1 MLLQTALICMALNVY
16 YEARNQPIE
25 GQMAVTYTILNRVV
39 DTRFPDKICDVVY
52 QGKHSRITGKPLRHK
67 CQFSWYCDGRTDTP
81 KDLDAYRWAEIIVRH
96 VWEQRHN
103 DLTDGSTHYH
113 SIDVKPDWA
122 KSKTFLA
129 RIGDHLFYR
138 WEKK

>member
-1 MLLQTALICMALNVY
+1 MLLKTALICMALNVY

-39 DTRFPDKICDVVY
+39 DSRFPDKICDVVQ